1 MLKNKILPTVVL
13 TSICIVVAL
22 LLSVANIFTAPLIEK
37 AQKEKV
43 AKALREVYSAGE
55 SFEAVDPTGKGLPES
70 IAEVYSANDGGFVF
84 KSVVR
89 GYKDGLVIMV
99 GVSPD
104 GKITDSKYIESNET
118 NGAEKTLNGAYNGMG
133 AETLDNIVI
142 SGSTKTSN
150 AYKQAVTDSLSA
162 YGILKGDSVK

>member
-22 LLSVANIFTAPLIEK
+22 LLALANMFTAPVIEQ
-37 AQKEKV
+37 AQNEKV
-43 AKALREVYSAGE
+43 ANTLREVYPSGE
-55 SFEAVDPTGKGLPES
+55 SFEAVDVKGKGLPES
-70 IAEVYSANDGGFVF
+70 IAEVYSVSDGGFVF
-84 KSVVR
+84 KSVVK

-99 GVSPD
+99 GISPD

-118 NGAEKTLNGAYNGMG
+118 NGAEKELNSAYNGKG
-133 AETLDNIVI
+133 AEDLEAIII

-150 AYKQAVTDSLSA
+150 AYKQAVSDSLSA
-162 YGILKGDSVK
+162 FGTLKGDSTK